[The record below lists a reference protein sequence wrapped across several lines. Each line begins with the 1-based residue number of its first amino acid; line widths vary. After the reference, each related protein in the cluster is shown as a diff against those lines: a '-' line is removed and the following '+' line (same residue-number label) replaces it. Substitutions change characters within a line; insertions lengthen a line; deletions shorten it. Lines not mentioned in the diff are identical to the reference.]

1 MKDNDVTVTVSG
13 RSGVGKST
21 VATLIQRYLKSVGF
35 SASIRL
41 TDNEM
46 PRCPTDL
53 RKSTAS
59 LLNNNTRV
67 RVVEKTTPRRNI
79 KGDAQ

>member
-1 MKDNDVTVTVSG
+1 MKDDDVTVTVSG

-21 VATLIQRYLKSVGF
+21 LATLIQRYLKTLGF

-46 PRCPTDL
+46 PQCPADL
-53 RKSTAS
+53 RKSTIG
-59 LLNNNTRV
+59 LLNNKTHIC
-67 RVVEKTTPRRNI
+67 VVEKTTPRENI
-79 KGDAQ
+79 KGDA